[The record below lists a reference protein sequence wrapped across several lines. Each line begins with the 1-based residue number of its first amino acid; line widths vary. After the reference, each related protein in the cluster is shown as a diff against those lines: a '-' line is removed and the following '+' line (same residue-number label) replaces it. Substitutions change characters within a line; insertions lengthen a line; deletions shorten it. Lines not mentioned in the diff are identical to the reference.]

1 MVTIDMTKPP
11 ECAACPMCS
20 YEDDNCLLQPFA
32 YRTWDEQFEH
42 CPMVE
47 AVVEE
52 IDKMMKEDINDDT
65 SNR

>member
-1 MVTIDMTKPP
+1 
-11 ECAACPMCS
+11 MCS